1 MGTTFDPDEVSDRE
15 VLPRTPTLAGST
27 SSLDDSLLQSPHST
41 RFLSASASSPTKRL
55 SSPSSRTALEGN
67 CMAWW
72 GERISTDSSN
82 WRASLD
88 LRPLE
93 SLSVGLS
100 SHEAVGPL
108 KSRSQSDETASITPA
123 PTPNCGR
130 SVSEAKGSPPPNA
143 EELDAEQDVESPCY
157 PHFQKGAL
165 ASVGLSQ
172 SSISSLPILSSVGQP
187 QVTETKTDR
196 TNGDGAPPNPLVT
209 CLSVAHQSV
218 DSEPLYPPSIALS
231 PLLNNS
237 LANSSMLAHCDQS
250 SLAPPCASMTQTQS
264 GRSALREAG
273 IAHGSPRALAP
284 SLAIEN
290 VPNRSHNESFFQRLM
305 RKTFPMSAFATST
318 RGSNSLPTR
327 SATSIGNQK
336 SQRSRPTRHN
346 TMPARIRATAP
357 PSSQEPSTLK
367 KSRWALIQRFVAKP
381 STAAKAAGANVMNQP
396 RTQPRTGGVG
406 YTRRHPVISGHSSVV
421 SFFGD
426 PLVRVDPF
434 ARSGGLG
441 ATVSPIGANPSEP
454 LWNEALRAGDP
465 DAHILSFPARESRN
479 QSQGSDINEAEA
491 DGSSLRPPGVPLS
504 MSITGSGTQA
514 SPSSIFPLPALVES
528 RSMGRSMGYL
538 GGNPTITK
546 ADRRHSAPWLST
558 LSGSVATSP

>member
-15 VLPRTPTLAGST
+15 FAN
-27 SSLDDSLLQSPHST
+27 SLGGT
-41 RFLSASASSPTKRL
+41 
-55 SSPSSRTALEGN
+55 
-67 CMAWW
+67 
-72 GERISTDSSN
+72 
-82 WRASLD
+82 SLD

-93 SLSVGLS
+93 SLSVGPLS
-100 SHEAVGPL
+100 QESVELL

-130 SVSEAKGSPPPNA
+130 SVSGAKGSPPPNA
-143 EELDAEQDVESPCY
+143 EELDAEQDVESSCY

-187 QVTETKTDR
+187 EVRERKTDK
-196 TNGDGAPPNPLVT
+196 TNGDEAPLSPLVT
-209 CLSVAHQSV
+209 RLPVVHPSV
-218 DSEPLYPPSIALS
+218 DSEPF
-231 PLLNNS
+231 
-237 LANSSMLAHCDQS
+237 
-250 SLAPPCASMTQTQS
+250 SLAPPCVSMTQTQS

-284 SLAIEN
+284 SHAIEN
-290 VPNRSHNESFFQRLM
+290 VPNRSHDGSFFQRLM
-305 RKTFPMSAFATST
+305 RKTFPMSSFATST

-336 SQRSRPTRHN
+336 SQRSQPTRHN
-346 TMPARIRATAP
+346 TMPSRIRAAAP
-357 PSSQEPSTLK
+357 SSSQEPSTLK

-381 STAAKAAGANVMNQP
+381 STAAKAAGANITHQL

-406 YTRRHPVISGHSSVV
+406 NTRRHPVISGHSSVV

-441 ATVSPIGANPSEP
+441 ATVSPIGANSFEP
-454 LWNEALRAGDP
+454 LWNEALRTGDP

-491 DGSSLRPPGVPLS
+491 DSSSLRPPGMLLS
-504 MSITGSGTQA
+504 MSNTGSGTQA
-514 SPSSIFPLPALVES
+514 SSSSISPLPALVES
-528 RSMGRSMGYL
+528 RSMGRSMEYL
-538 GGNPTITK
+538 GGNPTVK
-546 ADRRHSAPWLST
+546 QADRRYSAPWLST
-558 LSGSVATSP
+558 LSATSP

>member
-27 SSLDDSLLQSPHST
+27 SSLDDSLLQSPCST
-41 RFLSASASSPTKRL
+41 RFLSTSASSPTKRL
-55 SSPSSRTALEGN
+55 SYPSSRTALEGN
-67 CMAWW
+67 CRAWW

-82 WRASLD
+82 WRTSLD

-93 SLSVGLS
+93 SLSVGLL
-100 SHEAVGPL
+100 SHESVELL

-130 SVSEAKGSPPPNA
+130 SVSGVKGSPPPNA
-143 EELDAEQDVESPCY
+143 EELDAEQDVESSCY

-187 QVTETKTDR
+187 ELRERKTDK
-196 TNGDGAPPNPLVT
+196 TNGDEVPPSPLVT
-209 CLSVAHQSV
+209 RLPVVHPSV
-218 DSEPLYPPSIALS
+218 DSEPLYAPSIAPS
-231 PLLNNS
+231 PFLNNS

-250 SLAPPCASMTQTQS
+250 SLAPPCVSMTQTQS

-284 SLAIEN
+284 SHAIEN
-290 VPNRSHNESFFQRLM
+290 VPNRSHDGSFFQRLM
-305 RKTFPMSAFATST
+305 RKTFPMSSFATST

-336 SQRSRPTRHN
+336 SQRSQPTRHN
-346 TMPARIRATAP
+346 TMPSRIRAAAP
-357 PSSQEPSTLK
+357 SSSQEPSTLK

-381 STAAKAAGANVMNQP
+381 STAAKAAGANITHQL

-406 YTRRHPVISGHSSVV
+406 NTRRHPVISGHSSVV

-441 ATVSPIGANPSEP
+441 ATVSPIGANSFEP
-454 LWNEALRAGDP
+454 LWNEALRTGDP

-491 DGSSLRPPGVPLS
+491 DSSSLRPPGMLLS
-504 MSITGSGTQA
+504 MSNTGSGTQA
-514 SPSSIFPLPALVES
+514 SSSSMSPLPALVES
-528 RSMGRSMGYL
+528 RSMGRSMEYL
-538 GGNPTITK
+538 GGNPTVK
-546 ADRRHSAPWLST
+546 QADRRYSAPWLST
-558 LSGSVATSP
+558 LSAMSP